1 MNIACPDFISAIDP
15 EMCHAVDHYCERTS
29 AAFDA
34 EPVNAI
40 TNGAF
45 LIASWGGW
53 RLLSQHPDLPGSVLT
68 KTLIFITALVG
79 VGSFVFHT
87 VGTRWAEWL
96 DVLPILLF
104 MLIYLWLVLT
114 RFMGWSSLGTGL
126 AVLSFFLTT
135 FAIEALVP
143 GTVLWGGAMYL
154 PAITA
159 LVILTVAFHARV
171 GTPAGNAFATATGI
185 FLLSFAARS
194 LDSLVCDMWPT
205 GTHFLWHLLN
215 ALLLFVLIRVV
226 IVHGPNGRAT
236 T

>member
-15 EMCHAVDHYCERTS
+15 DLCRAVDHYCERTS
-29 AAFDA
+29 AALDA
-34 EPVNAI
+34 EPINAM

-45 LIASWGGW
+45 LIASWSAW
-53 RLLSQHPDLPGSVLT
+53 HLLSKHSPASDSILT
-68 KTLIFITALVG
+68 RTLIVITALVG

-114 RFMGWSSLGTGL
+114 RFMGWSSLKTTL
-126 AVLSFFLTT
+126 AVLGFFITT
-135 FAIEALVP
+135 FALEALVP
-143 GTVLWGGAMYL
+143 GKVLWGGAMYL
-154 PAITA
+154 PTIA
-159 LVILTVAFHARV
+159 LLGILIAVFHARV
-171 GTPAGNAFATATGI
+171 GTSAGNAFATATGV
-185 FLLSFAARS
+185 FFLSFAARS
-194 LDSLVCDMWPT
+194 LDPLVCGMWPM

-226 IVHGPNGRAT
+226 IVHGPNGRKT